1 LLADSLPGLKV
12 EKGKKTMSTKW
23 TLRIGLLALLVA
35 LAGLVGCGDNAAD
48 SATDTASAAD
58 TGNAEQTAAD
68 DEQDLA
74 AREREMQDKLAELE
88 AREAA
93 VEQREAT
100 STPKRASST
109 PTQSSTPQRASTPRP
124 AAPAAPTYRTV
135 NVTLPASTALELE
148 FAQSLSSEESAVGDP
163 VRARVTQDVVENGVV
178 AVPAGSEVT
187 GQVTEARA
195 VKKIGGQAKLAVM
208 FDMLHLPTGEQT
220 PITSSIEFLGKKQ
233 TGKDAATIGGSAAGG
248 AVLGRV
254 LGGKD
259 KDKATAIGAVVG
271 AAVGTAV
278 AANNKT
284 DPVLVETGQ
293 TTQALLVEPVHMQV
307 VVDAQGN
314 LARR

>member
-1 LLADSLPGLKV
+1 
-12 EKGKKTMSTKW
+12 MITKW
-23 TLRIGLLALLVA
+23 ILRIGLLALLVA
-35 LAGLVGCGDNAAD
+35 SAGLVGCGDNAAD
-48 SATDTASAAD
+48 SQTDTAPATDTGD
-58 TGNAEQTAAD
+58 AEQTAAD
-68 DEQDLA
+68 EEQDLA
-74 AREREMQDKLAELE
+74 AREQEVQEKLAELE
-88 AREAA
+88 SREAA
-93 VEQREAT
+93 VEKREAA

-109 PTQSSTPQRASTPRP
+109 PKQSASTPRP

-254 LGGKD
+254 LGGND

-293 TTQALLVEPVHMQV
+293 TTQALLVEPVHMKV

-314 LARR
+314 LASR

>member
-1 LLADSLPGLKV
+1 M
-12 EKGKKTMSTKW
+12 KGNRTMNTKW
-23 TLRIGLLALLVA
+23 ILRMGTTALLVA

-48 SATDTASAAD
+48 SQTDTATAAE
-58 TGNAEQTAAD
+58 TGVDAEQSAVEP
-68 DEQDLA
+68 EQDLA
-74 AREREMQDKLAELE
+74 ARERDVEERLAQLE
-88 AREAA
+88 EREAA
-93 VEQREAT
+93 VQKREVA

-109 PTQSSTPQRASTPRP
+109 PTQTQSTPRASKP
-124 AAPAAPTYRTV
+124 AAPEPTYRTV
-135 NVTLPASTALELE
+135 KVTLPASTALELE

-163 VRARVTQDVVENGVV
+163 VRARVTQDVIEDGVV

-208 FDMLHLPTGEQT
+208 FDMLRLPTGEQT

-254 LGGKD
+254 LGGND

-293 TTQALLVEPVHMQV
+293 TTQALLVEPVHLTV
-307 VVDAQGN
+307 VVDAAGN
-314 LARR
+314 LASR

>member
-1 LLADSLPGLKV
+1 M
-12 EKGKKTMSTKW
+12 KGNRTMTITKW
-23 TLRIGLLALLVA
+23 TLRIGLMALLVA
-35 LAGLVGCGDNAAD
+35 SAGLVGCGDNSAD
-48 SATDTASAAD
+48 SQTDTAAATE
-58 TGNAEQTAAD
+58 TGAEAEQPAAEP
-68 DEQDLA
+68 EQDLA
-74 AREREMQDKLAELE
+74 AREREVEERLAELDK
-88 AREAA
+88 REAA
-93 VEQREAT
+93 VQKREAA
-100 STPKRASST
+100 STPKRATTSST
-109 PTQSSTPQRASTPRP
+109 SPSRP
-124 AAPAAPTYRTV
+124 AAQAPAEPKYRTV
-135 NVTLPASTALELE
+135 QVTLPASTALELE

-208 FDMLHLPTGEQT
+208 FDMLRLPTGEQT

-293 TTQALLVEPVHMQV
+293 TTQALLVEPVHLTV

-314 LARR
+314 LASR